1 MENVTAEGSAASVA
15 TTTNDSDQ
23 TTGEDVV
30 DSLPAIPSSG
40 PKAAA
45 ASRGGPKW
53 EQSAKDRIRSALRRY
68 AKPLNDLIARDANEG
83 DTRLFVTD
91 LLCDVFGYDKYENL
105 TTEFQ
110 VRGEFADFGIR
121 IDKQLVAFIE
131 VKRATTKLGAKH
143 LRQVEM
149 YAVNEGVPWLL
160 LTNGGEWRVYHL
172 TPGMPVTIDLA
183 FAVNLSD
190 MSVPTATKIDH
201 LFYLT
206 KEAMK
211 RDLIENLW
219 RQQAATAP
227 AQLLKALNAPAVVAE
242 IRREIRKRSGLIVKD
257 SDISRLIRETLV
269 RQELL
274 R

>member
-1 MENVTAEGSAASVA
+1 MNDVT
-15 TTTNDSDQ
+15 SDAD
-23 TTGEDVV
+23 TEAIEVV
-30 DSLPAIPSSG
+30 DSLPVISAKT
-40 PKAAA
+40 PKAASA
-45 ASRGGPKW
+45 KRGGPKW
-53 EQSAKDRIRSALRRY
+53 EQAAKDRIRAALRRY

-121 IDKQLVAFIE
+121 IDKQLFAFIE

-172 TPGMPVTIDLA
+172 APGMPVTIDLA
-183 FAVNLSD
+183 FTVSLSD
-190 MSVPTATKIDH
+190 TQVPPATKIDH

-211 RDLIENLW
+211 RDLIESLW
-219 RQQAATAP
+219 KQQAATAP
-227 AQLLKALNAPAVVAE
+227 AQLIKALSAPSVLAE
-242 IRREIRKRSGLIVKD
+242 IRREVRKRSGQNVKE
-257 SDISRLIRETLV
+257 SDVSRLIRDTLV

-274 R
+274 K

>member
-1 MENVTAEGSAASVA
+1 MNDMPDPATEAA
-15 TTTNDSDQ
+15 DL
-23 TTGEDVV
+23 V
-30 DSLPAIPSSG
+30 DSLPAIPARAA
-40 PKAAA
+40 KAASA
-45 ASRGGPKW
+45 TKGGPKW
-53 EQSAKDRIRSALRRY
+53 EQAAKDRIRAALRRY

-172 TPGMPVTIDLA
+172 APGMPVTIDLA
-183 FAVNLSD
+183 FIVNLTD
-190 MSVPTATKIDH
+190 QQVPPATRIDR

-211 RDLIENLW
+211 RDLIESLW
-219 RQQAATAP
+219 KQQAATAP
-227 AQLLKALNAPAVVAE
+227 AQLFKALNAPAVIAE
-242 IRREIRKRSGLIVKD
+242 IRREIRKRSGQIVKE

-269 RQELL
+269 RQELVK
-274 R
+274 

>member
-1 MENVTAEGSAASVA
+1 MNDLNPEVA
-15 TTTNDSDQ
+15 DL
-23 TTGEDVV
+23 EAVEV
-30 DSLPAIPSSG
+30 ADSLPAISVGG
-40 PKAAA
+40 PKAA
-45 ASRGGPKW
+45 SVVRGGPKW
-53 EQSAKDRIRSALRRY
+53 ERSARDRIRVALRKY
-68 AKPLNDLIARDANEG
+68 AKPLSDLTARDANEG

-110 VRGEFADFGIR
+110 VRGEFADFGVR

-172 TPGMPVTIDLA
+172 APGMPVSIDLA
-183 FAVNLSD
+183 FIVDLTDPQVALS
-190 MSVPTATKIDH
+190 TKIDH

-211 RDLIENLW
+211 RDLIESLW

-227 AQLLKALNAPAVVAE
+227 AQLLKAISAE
-242 IRREIRKRSGLIVKD
+242 TVITAIRREIRKRSGQNVKQA
-257 SDISRLIRETLV
+257 DISRLLKETLV
-269 RQELL
+269 RPELL
-274 R
+274 K

>member
-1 MENVTAEGSAASVA
+1 MNDIPDPATEAA
-15 TTTNDSDQ
+15 DL
-23 TTGEDVV
+23 V
-30 DSLPAIPSSG
+30 DSLPAIPAR
-40 PKAAA
+40 AAKT
-45 ASRGGPKW
+45 ASTTKGGPKW
-53 EQSAKDRIRSALRRY
+53 EQAAKDRIRAALRRY

-172 TPGMPVTIDLA
+172 APGMPVTIDLA
-183 FAVNLSD
+183 FTVNLTD
-190 MSVPTATKIDH
+190 QQVPPATKIDR

-211 RDLIENLW
+211 RDLIESLW
-219 RQQAATAP
+219 KQQAATAP
-227 AQLLKALNAPAVVAE
+227 AQLLKALSAPSVIAE
-242 IRREIRKRSGLIVKD
+242 IRREIRKRSGQIVKE

-269 RQELL
+269 RQELVK
-274 R
+274 

>member
-1 MENVTAEGSAASVA
+1 MNGAE
-15 TTTNDSDQ
+15 Q
-23 TTGEDVV
+23 TDAPGAVVVDEKSIEDDVV
-30 DSLPAIPSSG
+30 DSLPAISVAA

-45 ASRGGPKW
+45 TSRGGRKW
-53 EQSAKDRIRSALRRY
+53 EQAAKDRIRAALRRY
-68 AKPLNDLIARDANEG
+68 AKPLNDLVARDANEG

-121 IDKQLVAFIE
+121 LEKQLVAFIE

-172 TPGMPVTIDLA
+172 APGMPVTIDLA
-183 FAVNLSD
+183 FVVSLTDSQ
-190 MSVPTATKIDH
+190 VPLATKIDQ

-211 RDLIENLW
+211 RDLIESLW
-219 RQQAATAP
+219 KQQAATAP

-242 IRREIRKRSGLIVKD
+242 IRREIRKRSGQNVKEF
-257 SDISRLIRETLV
+257 DISRLIRETLV

-274 R
+274 K

>member
-1 MENVTAEGSAASVA
+1 MNDMTSEAVTETV
-15 TTTNDSDQ
+15 
-23 TTGEDVV
+23 EVV
-30 DSLPAIPSSG
+30 DSLPAISVAG
-40 PKAAA
+40 PKSAAA
-45 ASRGGPKW
+45 TRGGPKW
-53 EQSAKDRIRSALRRY
+53 EQAAKDRIRAAVRRY

-172 TPGMPVTIDLA
+172 APGMPVTIDLA
-183 FAVNLSD
+183 FSVNLTDPQVS
-190 MSVPTATKIDH
+190 PATRIDH
-201 LFYLT
+201 LFYLA

-211 RDLIENLW
+211 RDLIESLW
-219 RQQAATAP
+219 KQQAATAP
-227 AQLLKALNAPAVVAE
+227 AQLMKALGAPSVIAE
-242 IRREIRKRSGLIVKD
+242 IRREIRKRSGQSVKE

-269 RQELL
+269 RPELL
-274 R
+274 K